1 MSGTTFV
8 KTHPPNPPKNFF
20 IFINFQFFHWVGWY
34 FSIVFALVPFRYN
47 RSSFRRK
54 RGCSRDMKKYLISG
68 IDDLSM
74 EKRYSL
80 WSPNM
85 QKETAAVSPSILCH
99 LLNFEFPKKKVFCWS
114 PTRRKVSSSLL
125 QGYSVNIE
133 RRLVGLKVVYTRYDQ
148 KRYIRFIH
156 ILSMML

>member
-1 MSGTTFV
+1 ML
-8 KTHPPNPPKNFF
+8 KLIPQILQKNFSF
-20 IFINFQFFHWVGWY
+20 LSIFEIFHLVGWY
-34 FSIVFALVPFRYN
+34 FSIVFVLVPFRHN
-47 RSSFRRK
+47 RSSFHRK

-133 RRLVGLKVVYTRYDQ
+133 RRLVGLKVV
-148 KRYIRFIH
+148 
-156 ILSMML
+156 